1 MAKNRKNQAAAIRFA
16 PALKAS
22 FLCLLIGGSA
32 VGYVW
37 QKNEIFRL
45 GQQIRQRET
54 RLQQLQSDNKRLAD
68 QIAILHSPVMIDQ
81 RAKEL
86 QLGLGP
92 ATPLQVVRLM
102 EAPVALEKNSP
113 RQLASRSFTAPS
125 RSTDT
130 SCETPRSAM
139 VTP

>member
-1 MAKNRKNQAAAIRFA
+1 MAKNRKNQAAAIRFG

-37 QKNEIFRL
+37 QKNEIYRL

-54 RLQQLQSDNKRLAD
+54 KLTQLQSDNKRLSD
-68 QIAILHSPVMIDQ
+68 QISILHSPVMLD
-81 RAKEL
+81 RRTKEL
-86 QLGLGP
+86 QLGLAP
-92 ATPLQVVRLM
+92 ATPLQVVRLD
-102 EAPVALEKNSP
+102 EPATPVPQNNLSRQFSQRPVNS
-113 RQLASRSFTAPS
+113 
-125 RSTDT
+125 
-130 SCETPRSAM
+130 

>member
-37 QKNEIFRL
+37 QKNEIYRL
-45 GQQIRQRET
+45 GQQIHQRES
-54 RLQQLQSDNKRLAD
+54 RLQQLQADNKRLAD
-68 QIAILHSPVMIDQ
+68 QLAILHSPVMLDQ

-86 QLGLGP
+86 NLGLAP
-92 ATPLQVVRLM
+92 ATPLQVVRLA
-102 EAPVALEKNSP
+102 ESTVAPEKNIP
-113 RQLASRSFTAPS
+113 RQLASRPAH
-125 RSTDT
+125 
-130 SCETPRSAM
+130 ELTP
-139 VTP
+139 